1 MSFWEAR
8 ASDFQPQGLQVVC
21 LPARC
26 QESGAWVVLEE
37 GFWWN
42 KTNLSWWPFFFFF
55 FFSSHWTYKFQL
67 KAVCCCISAQL
78 LALIFFHGRKNACW
92 TAFCCSPFAFSVC
105 LIVLSSALWKKK
117 ATWKLNWQQRHLCGY
132 LYYTNTNTHKPNYL
146 SFISHFMPV
155 NSSGYKFNLILNL
168 GMDPLG
174 SHTDY
179 FHKA

>member
-1 MSFWEAR
+1 MSFWEAW

-55 FFSSHWTYKFQL
+55 SSHWTYKFQL
-67 KAVCCCISAQL
+67 KAFCCCISAQL
-78 LALIFFHGRKNACW
+78 LALIFFHSRKNACW
-92 TAFCCSPFAFSVC
+92 TAFYCSPFAFFVC
-105 LIVLSSALWKKK
+105 LIVLASALWKKK
-117 ATWKLNWQQRHLCGY
+117 ATWKLSWQQRHLCGY

>member
-26 QESGAWVVLEE
+26 QESGWSLSCAGGRFLVKQNKFVLV
-37 GFWWN
+37 
-42 KTNLSWWPFFFFF
+42 TFFF

-67 KAVCCCISAQL
+67 KAVCCISAQL